1 MDCKK
6 EITLSEC
13 LPLVDK
19 ALDVYFSSNTDT
31 FEEMVSTKSAFN
43 RIWSYIKNSREGELN
58 GYWRIYHMLPM

>member
-1 MDCKK
+1 MDYKK

-43 RIWSYIKNSREGELN
+43 RIWSYIIKTQEKEN
-58 GYWRIYHMLPM
+58 